1 MRAVQELG
9 GWCTLSMLQRYDHL
23 SPGHLLAA
31 VEKIV
36 MAPGAGRSQ
45 ELRQDFESVDADT
58 KA

>member
-1 MRAVQELG
+1 
-9 GWCTLSMLQRYDHL
+9 MLQRYAPL